1 MLCAHPDNFSLGL
14 SNAQIKHAVSKCVA
28 DALKPLYANG
38 KLGKEDYKW
47 VARKSV
53 HKILE
58 QTLLQGAACQ
68 SWIVLRIAWTTL
80 LVLRQ
85 EHIQS

>member
-58 QTLLQGAACQ
+58 QPSSKVRHAKAGLSFELHG
-68 SWIVLRIAWTTL
+68 LRC
-80 LVLRQ
+80 
-85 EHIQS
+85 